1 MRQLESGNFKLQTL
15 NPKEKFGIP
24 ASAAKATSRA
34 KKERLDRLSPG
45 KTQKPKGTFSRAAL
59 SCDINIK
66 PQSGFPVNKLSKKFL
81 RNSQPTGNQ

>member
-59 SCDINIK
+59 SCDVENE
-66 PQSGFPVNKLSKKFL
+66 PYSGEPVK
-81 RNSQPTGNQ
+81 RI